1 MDVSM
6 LAYRRRQRDDRMG
19 EPKSSNIVWHASGV
33 SRAAREEMRGHRGAT
48 LWFTGLS
55 GSGKSTI
62 ATLLEQRLFERGC
75 TAYVLDGDNVRHGLN
90 RDLGFSPSDR
100 SENIRRIGEV
110 AKLFT
115 DASVIV
121 LCAFI
126 SPFRVDRDRVRAA
139 MRARDFLEIYVRASL
154 EACEARD
161 PKGLYKKARAGSIAD
176 MTGIGSPYEPPEH
189 AELVLD
195 TEQADLST
203 CVATTLAFL
212 EDAGCIP
219 KVPALAAR

>member
-1 MDVSM
+1 MAE
-6 LAYRRRQRDDRMG
+6 L
-19 EPKSSNIVWHASGV
+19 KSSNIVWHASSV
-33 SRAAREEMRGHRGAT
+33 SRAAREQKRGHRGAT

-75 TAYVLDGDNVRHGLN
+75 TAYVLDGDNMRHGLN
-90 RDLGFSPSDR
+90 RDLGFSPDDR

-126 SPFRVDRDRVRAA
+126 SPYRVDRERVRQS
-139 MRARDFLEIYVRASL
+139 MRAGDFMEIYVKASL
-154 EACEARD
+154 ATCEARD
-161 PKGLYKKARAGSIAD
+161 PKGLYKKARAGGIAD
-176 MTGIGSPYEPPEH
+176 MTGISSPYEPPER
-189 AELVLD
+189 AELVVD
-195 TEQADLST
+195 TEQADLLT
-203 CVATTLAFL
+203 CVSKILALL
-212 EDAGCIP
+212 EGAGCVP
-219 KVPALAAR
+219 KSGAGGAQL